1 MASRGK
7 HWYNRL
13 RGKKKGQA
21 VETLKDTF
29 MAIRP
34 DSGNP
39 KGYLYGHSA
48 KQWKGGSWFM
58 SIGQEVFTIKLY
70 ELEQQYGKLQSRIRV
85 CGKNNRRRIRE
96 ELQRAEEEYEEEHLL
111 LQERVKNCRSRAV
124 SRLAKA
130 QLDYQKAT
138 DEYKRT
144 AGRGPSWR
152 KYYSRRRC
160 AGGIGSLR
168 GVCH

>member
-1 MASRGK
+1 M
-7 HWYNRL
+7 N
-13 RGKKKGQA
+13 
-21 VETLKDTF
+21 
-29 MAIRP
+29 
-34 DSGNP
+34 
-39 KGYLYGHSA
+39 
-48 KQWKGGSWFM
+48 
-58 SIGQEVFTIKLY
+58 IGQEVFAIKLY

-138 DEYKRT
+138 DESIKEQLAADLHGENTTPGEDAQEASALYAEFAIDFATLATQQALIAALSALDGQAEETIEGKELQDE
-144 AGRGPSWR
+144 
-152 KYYSRRRC
+152 K
-160 AGGIGSLR
+160 
-168 GVCH
+168 